1 MFLSRSTS
9 SYRGDTMNNL
19 HPYSTVSFSGHRP
32 NHLPDYGDISK
43 PAMAALYQKLLNEIE
58 IAILNDKTNFIHGSM
73 ASFDIL
79 AAEAVLQLKQ
89 KYPYIRLYSIVPFK
103 RGFLQTKEWDNQWRN
118 RAKAVFK
125 QSDDTKTLEPAYSSG
140 VYYRRNEWLVD
151 HSSLLICYC
160 NSNRGGTKMTMDYAA
175 SRDIPIINL
184 NGAKQYGIGIR

>member
-1 MFLSRSTS
+1 MFS
-9 SYRGDTMNNL
+9 SQNKIS
-19 HPYSTVSFSGHRP
+19 PPATVSFSGHRP
-32 NHLPDYGDISK
+32 NKLPDYGDISK

-58 IAILNDKTNFIHGSM
+58 IAVLNDKTNFLHGSM
-73 ASFDIL
+73 AGFDIL

-103 RGFLQTKEWDNQWRN
+103 RGFLQTKEWDEQWRR
-118 RAKAVFK
+118 RAMAIFKYSDGRKA
-125 QSDDTKTLEPAYSSG
+125 LEPAYSPR

-160 NSNRGGTKMTMDYAA
+160 ISRSGGTKMTMDYAA

-184 NGAKQYGIGIR
+184 NGAK